1 MVLFY
6 TCQLCFVVLGIHDP
20 KSVTNINYV
29 LPGEGIKMTTKILRL
44 LLTTF
49 LLFTWSLSATSF
61 ASEIEK
67 SHTLQLAIKGEPEEG
82 YDPLF
87 GWGRY
92 GNPLFQSTLLKRDE
106 NLNIV
111 QDLATNHSLSE
122 NGLLW
127 TIKIRENAKFSNGQ
141 QLTAEDVVFTFNTAK
156 TSGGKVDL
164 SRMISANKTGDY
176 SLTLK
181 LSKPDSTFINRLIT
195 LGIVP
200 HDSYSPTYG
209 RNPIGSGPYLLREW
223 QEGQQMIAEFNP
235 YYYGEKPFF
244 QRLVFLF
251 TDEDTSFAAAKAGKI
266 DVVVVPQI
274 LGPQEITGM
283 ILHRVASVDNRG
295 LLLPSIPDTG
305 KKTSEGYPIGN
316 NVTSDIAIRKA
327 INLAIDRKA
336 LVEGVLEGYGS
347 PAFGVCDGMPWDN
360 AANVFEDNN
369 IDGAIKLLENA
380 GWLDTDGDG
389 IREKNGIKAEFNL
402 VYPAK
407 RSIRQYL
414 ALASADRLRKI
425 GIEAH
430 VLGKNSFDDIQKIMH
445 RDVVVFGWG
454 SHDPIELY
462 HLYASEFSGIDYN
475 NPGYYH
481 NAKVDEY
488 MEKALSA
495 TNQGDAFKYW
505 KLSQWDGTTGSNFKG
520 DAPWVW
526 LVNLDHIYFINKNL
540 NVGTSQIE
548 PHGHGWPIT
557 ANIEK
562 WSWNK

>member
-1 MVLFY
+1 M
-6 TCQLCFVVLGIHDP
+6 
-20 KSVTNINYV
+20 
-29 LPGEGIKMTTKILRL
+29 KILRL
-44 LLTTF
+44 LITTF
-49 LLFTWSLSATSF
+49 LIFTWSMSTTSF
-61 ASEIEK
+61 ASKIDK
-67 SHTLQLAIKGEPEEG
+67 SQTLHLAIKGEPQEG

-122 NGLLW
+122 DGLLW
-127 TIKIRENAKFSNGQ
+127 TIKIREDVKFSNGQ

-164 SRMISANKTGDY
+164 SRMISANKTGEY
-176 SLTLK
+176 SLTLN

-200 HDSYSPTYG
+200 HDKYSLTYG
-209 RNPIGSGPYLLREW
+209 RNPIGSGPYLLRQW

-235 YYYGEKPFF
+235 YYYGDKPFF

-251 TDEDTSFAAAKAGKI
+251 TDEDTSFAAAKAGKV

-274 LGPQEITGM
+274 LGSQEIPGM

-295 LLLPSIPDTG
+295 LLLPSVPDTG
-305 KKTSEGYPIGN
+305 KTTSEGYPIGN

-327 INLAIDRKA
+327 INLAIDRKG

-369 IDGAIKLLENA
+369 IEGAIKLLENG
-380 GWLDTDGDG
+380 GWHDTDGDG

-414 ALASADRLRKI
+414 ALACADRLKKI
-425 GIEAH
+425 GIKAH
-430 VLGKNSFDDIQKIMH
+430 VLGKNSFDDIHKIMH

-462 HLYASEFSGIDYN
+462 HLYDSKFSGISYN
-475 NPGYYH
+475 NPGFYH
-481 NAKVDEY
+481 NAQVDEY

-495 TNQGDAFKYW
+495 TNQKNAIKYW

-520 DAPWVW
+520 DAPWAW
-526 LVNLDHIYFINKNL
+526 LVNLDHIYFINKDL
-540 NVGTSQIE
+540 NVGLSQIE